1 MRKIVNKRIEQAF
14 VHLSNFGLLRS
25 SLLLTCFVLSF
36 VSCCSEKK
44 ASSIEFKKL
53 GLTCIHSDKNHVVF
67 KGKTTI
73 NGVIF
78 QVLNEV
84 NYDEIG
90 EHIKLI
96 QGKDTL
102 SVYLDETY
110 DKTFIYDVNED
121 SEVDL
126 NFIYKMTNHSYVNY
140 SFSYDIPSKKYNQ
153 IPDTIYYQ
161 DLTFFEK

>member
-1 MRKIVNKRIEQAF
+1 MRKRSNKRIKQALI
-14 VHLSNFGLLRS
+14 HLSNFGLLKP
-25 SLLLTCFVLSF
+25 SLLLTCLVLSF
-36 VSCCSEKK
+36 VSSRSEKK

-53 GLTCIHSDKNHVVF
+53 GLRCIHSDKNHVVF

-73 NGVIF
+73 NGVNF

-90 EHIKLI
+90 EHVKMI

-110 DKTFIYDVNED
+110 DKNFIYDVNQDGEM
-121 SEVDL
+121 DL
-126 NFIYKMTNHSYVNY
+126 NFIYEMTNHTFVNY
-140 SFSYDIPSKKYNQ
+140 SFRYDIPTKKYKQ
-153 IPDTIYYQ
+153 IPDTIYYR
-161 DLTFFEK
+161 DLTFFE

>member
-1 MRKIVNKRIEQAF
+1 MRKIVNKRNEQAF
-14 VHLSNFGLLRS
+14 IHLSNSGLLRS
-25 SLLLTCFVLSF
+25 FLLLTLVLSF
-36 VSCCSEKK
+36 VSCRSEKK
-44 ASSIEFKKL
+44 ARSIEFEKL

-73 NGVIF
+73 NGVNF

-90 EHIKLI
+90 EHVKLI

-110 DKTFIYDVNED
+110 DKNFIYDVNED
-121 SEVDL
+121 GEVDL
-126 NFIYKMTNHSYVNY
+126 NFIYRMTNHSYVNY
-140 SFSYDIPSKKYNQ
+140 SFSYDIPSKKYKQ
-153 IPDTIYYQ
+153 IPDTMYSR
-161 DLTFFEK
+161 DFTFSE

>member
-1 MRKIVNKRIEQAF
+1 MRKGSDKRIKQAF
-14 VHLSNFGLLRS
+14 IHLSNLGLLKS
-25 SLLLTCFVLSF
+25 FLLFTLVLSF
-36 VSCCSEKK
+36 VSCRSEKK

-73 NGVIF
+73 NGVNF
-78 QVLNEV
+78 HVLNEV

-90 EHIKLI
+90 EHVKLI

-102 SVYLDETY
+102 SVYLDESY
-110 DKTFIYDVNED
+110 DRNFIYDVNQD
-121 SEVDL
+121 GEVDL
-126 NFIYKMTNHSYVNY
+126 NFIYEMTNHSFVNC
-140 SFSYDIPSKKYNQ
+140 SFSYDIPTKKYKQ

-161 DLTFFEK
+161 DLTFFE

>member
-1 MRKIVNKRIEQAF
+1 MRKGSDKRIKQAF
-14 VHLSNFGLLRS
+14 IHLSNLGLLKS
-25 SLLLTCFVLSF
+25 FLLFTLVLSF
-36 VSCCSEKK
+36 VSCRSEKK

-73 NGVIF
+73 NGVNF

-90 EHIKLI
+90 EHVKLI

-102 SVYLDETY
+102 SVYLDESY
-110 DKTFIYDVNED
+110 DRNFIYDVNQD
-121 SEVDL
+121 GEVDL
-126 NFIYKMTNHSYVNY
+126 NFIYEMTNHSFVNY
-140 SFSYDIPSKKYNQ
+140 SFSYDIPTKKYKQ
-153 IPDTIYYQ
+153 IPDTMYYQ
-161 DLTFFEK
+161 DLTFFE

>member
-1 MRKIVNKRIEQAF
+1 MRKGSYKTLKQAF
-14 VHLSNFGLLRS
+14 IHLSNSGLLRS
-25 SLLLTCFVLSF
+25 FLLLTLVLSF
-36 VSCCSEKK
+36 VSCRSEKK
-44 ASSIEFKKL
+44 ARSIELEKL

-90 EHIKLI
+90 EHVKLI

-140 SFSYDIPSKKYNQ
+140 SFRYDIPTKKYKQ
-153 IPDTIYYQ
+153 IPDTMYYR
-161 DLTFFEK
+161 DLTFFE

>member
-1 MRKIVNKRIEQAF
+1 
-14 VHLSNFGLLRS
+14 
-25 SLLLTCFVLSF
+25 VLSF
-36 VSCCSEKK
+36 VSCSSEKK

-73 NGVIF
+73 NGVNF
-78 QVLNEV
+78 HVLNEV

-90 EHIKLI
+90 EHVKLI

-102 SVYLDETY
+102 SVYLDESY
-110 DKTFIYDVNED
+110 DRNFIYDVNQD
-121 SEVDL
+121 GEVDL
-126 NFIYKMTNHSYVNY
+126 NFIYEMTNHSFVNC
-140 SFSYDIPSKKYNQ
+140 SFSYDIPTKKYKQ

-161 DLTFFEK
+161 DLTFFE